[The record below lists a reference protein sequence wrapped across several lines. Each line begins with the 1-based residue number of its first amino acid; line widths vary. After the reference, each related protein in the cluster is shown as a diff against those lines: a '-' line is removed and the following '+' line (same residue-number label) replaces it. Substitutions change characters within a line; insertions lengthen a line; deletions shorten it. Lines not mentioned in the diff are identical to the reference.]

1 MSLGA
6 FSLTSENSSPFI
18 TRGVSIKEEN
28 NVSTEAAVHVAS
40 PLSSTE
46 LSKLVLVSDRHA
58 FEELLATCGYAIM
71 KTGFSLMLRYV

>member
-1 MSLGA
+1 MHATYICTSIQARASQTSLLWVACVLSLGA

-46 LSKLVLVSDRHA
+46 LSKLVL
-58 FEELLATCGYAIM
+58 
-71 KTGFSLMLRYV
+71 

>member
-18 TRGVSIKEEN
+18 TPGVSIKKE

-40 PLSSTE
+40 PLFSTE
-46 LSKLVLVSDRHA
+46 SSKLVLVSDRHA

-71 KTGFSLMLRYV
+71 ETGFSLMLRYA